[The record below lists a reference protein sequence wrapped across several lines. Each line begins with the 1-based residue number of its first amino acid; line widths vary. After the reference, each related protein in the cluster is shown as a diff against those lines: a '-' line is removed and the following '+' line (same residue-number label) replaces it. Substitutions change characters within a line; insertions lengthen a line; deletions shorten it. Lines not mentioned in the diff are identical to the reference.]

1 MKKYTN
7 VYEELQ
13 DRGFIQQITDPE
25 PLISLLDSKSVTCY
39 VGFDP
44 TGDSLHA
51 GHLMA
56 IMGLM
61 HMQRYGH
68 RPIAVVGGGTAMVGD
83 PSGKTEMRK
92 MLTREQIQENGKKI
106 QEQLEHYLD
115 FSEGNAICVDNYD
128 WLGELRYIDFLRDI
142 GRHFSVNRMLTF
154 ETYKMRLE
162 KGLSFLEFNYQLL
175 QSYDFLMLSRQHDCY
190 LQMGGDDQWAN
201 IIAGA
206 DLIRR
211 IDSKAVYGLTF
222 PLLVTASGTKMGKTE
237 SGALW
242 LDKDKTS
249 PYEYFQY
256 WVNVDDRDVRRLLAF
271 FTFLPMEEIEQVE
284 NLEDASLNIA
294 KTILAFE
301 ATKLTHGEKEAKKAL
316 FSSLAAFG
324 KRDISADILPS
335 STIPRGLVELDGA
348 NIPSAIIQKKA
359 LRENLTIVDLL
370 TRFSLL
376 PSRGQ
381 ARRLI
386 QQGGIYLN
394 GERVKD
400 CDLQMDEYHVQE
412 SKIALR
418 IGKKKYFNIMVED

>member
-1 MKKYTN
+1 MRKYKN

-25 PLISLLDSKSVTCY
+25 PLITLLDTGSVTCY

-92 MLTREQIQENGKKI
+92 MLTREQIQDNGKKI
-106 QEQLEHYLD
+106 EKQLAHYLD
-115 FSEGNAICVDNYD
+115 FSEERAICVDNYD
-128 WLGELRYIDFLRDI
+128 WLGDLRYIDFLRDI

-175 QSYDFLMLSRQHDCY
+175 QSYDFFMLSRKYDCR

-211 IDSKAVYGLTF
+211 IDSKDVYGLTF

-271 FTFLPMEEIEQVE
+271 FTFLPMDEIEQVDH
-284 NLEDASLNIA
+284 LEGAGLNIA

-301 ATKLTHGEKEAKKAL
+301 ATKLTHGKEEAEQAL
-316 FSSLAAFG
+316 VSSLAAFG
-324 KRDISADILPS
+324 KRDIPPDILPAS
-335 STIPRGLVELDGA
+335 SIPRGLLEPDEA
-348 NIPSAIIQKKA
+348 NIPSAIIPRKSLQ
-359 LRENLTIVDLL
+359 ENPTIVDLL
-370 TRFSLL
+370 TQFSLL

-381 ARRLI
+381 ARRLV
-386 QQGGIYLN
+386 QQGGIYVN
-394 GERVKD
+394 GERVND
-400 CDLQMDEYHVQE
+400 SDLVINESHVRE

-418 IGKKKYFNIMVED
+418 IGKKKHFHIIFQD

>member
-1 MKKYTN
+1 MKKYKN

-13 DRGFIQQITDPE
+13 ARGFIQQITDPE
-25 PLISLLDSKSVTCY
+25 PLIGLLDSESVTCY

-92 MLTREQIQENGKKI
+92 MLTREQIQANGTKI
-106 QEQLEHYLD
+106 QKQLAHYLD
-115 FSEGNAICVDNYD
+115 FNEGKAICVDNYD
-128 WLGELRYIDFLRDI
+128 WLRELRYIDFLRDI

-175 QSYDFLMLSRQHDCY
+175 QSYDFFMLSRKYNCR

-211 IDSKAVYGLTF
+211 IDANDVYGLTF

-242 LDKDKTS
+242 LDKEKTS

-256 WVNVDDRDVRRLLAF
+256 WVNVDDRDVLRLLSF
-271 FTFLPMEEIEQVE
+271 FTFLPMDEIEKIK
-284 NLEDASLNIA
+284 NLEGASLNIA

-301 ATKLTHGEKEAKKAL
+301 ATKLTHGEEEAKNAL

-324 KRDISADILPS
+324 KKDIPADILPS
-335 STIPRGLVELDGA
+335 STIPRGLVEQDEA
-348 NIPSAIIQKKA
+348 NVPSAIIQKTM
-359 LRENLTIVDLL
+359 LLGNLTIVDLL
-370 TRFSLL
+370 TQLSLL

-386 QQGGIYLN
+386 QQGGIYIN
-394 GERVKD
+394 AERVKD
-400 CDLQMDEYHVQE
+400 ADLQIDESLVRN
-412 SKIALR
+412 SKISLR
-418 IGKKKYFNIMVED
+418 IGKKKHFQLIVEN